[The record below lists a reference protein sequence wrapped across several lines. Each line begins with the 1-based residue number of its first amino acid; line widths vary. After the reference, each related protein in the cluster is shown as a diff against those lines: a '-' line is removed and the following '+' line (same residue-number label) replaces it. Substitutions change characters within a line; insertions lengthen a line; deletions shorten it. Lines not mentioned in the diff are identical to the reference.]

1 MKSYNSITLKITD
14 NTPSVCEIYG
24 IEVNSVREKEPPFK
38 LESNIGLGGRDDL
51 MNIISNKIPHNSYNH
66 ILNNYSL
73 KAVKK
78 MLGRKIVFEDL
89 SNIKD
94 NILFIMETF
103 KHRNYYKKY
112 IDIYTLEK
120 ELDNICKV
128 VDTL

>member
-1 MKSYNSITLKITD
+1 
-14 NTPSVCEIYG
+14 
-24 IEVNSVREKEPPFK
+24 
-38 LESNIGLGGRDDL
+38 
-51 MNIISNKIPHNSYNH
+51 
-66 ILNNYSL
+66 
-73 KAVKK
+73 